1 MWLRPAHPQLC
12 ISGGSGT
19 LPSGGGEVL
28 PVTRYAKSGD
38 VHIAYQVFGNGSVDL
53 VLVPGFVSHIEHY
66 WDEPSF
72 AHWLRRL
79 TNFARVVM
87 FDKRG
92 TGLSDRVSELPGI
105 EQRMDDV
112 GAVMDAV
119 GIERA
124 ALLGISEG
132 GSLATFFAAAQPDR
146 CRMLVLYGAFA
157 QFSSW
162 FPTAEDLDAFIEYV
176 DRDWGTGAS
185 LPRFAPSRQNDA
197 TFRDWWARR
206 ERLGA
211 SPSAAITLM
220 RMNSQI
226 DITAI
231 LPSVR
236 VPTLVIHRT
245 DDVTINV
252 EGGRLLAERIPG
264 ARLIELPGVDHL
276 PYVGDNSEQI
286 ADHIEEFLT
295 GSKPAD
301 SSDRV
306 LATVLFTDI
315 VESTARAEA
324 LGDRRWRD
332 LLEAHNKVVRAELE
346 RFRGS
351 EVRFTGDGFL
361 TTFDGPARAIRC
373 ALAIAGGVRPLGID
387 VRIGLHTGEVN
398 FSGGDVHGIAVHI
411 AARVAALSG
420 AGETLV
426 SRTVKDLVAGSGIS
440 FKDLGI
446 HALKGIP
453 EEWQLFRAIG

>member
-1 MWLRPAHPQLC
+1 MDLPATH
-12 ISGGSGT
+12 
-19 LPSGGGEVL
+19 
-28 PVTRYAKSGD
+28 YAKSGD
-38 VHIAYQVFGNGSVDL
+38 VCVAYQIFGSGPIDL
-53 VLVPGFVSHIEHY
+53 VFVPGWISHLDIW
-66 WDEPSF
+66 WDSPIT
-72 AHWLRRL
+72 AGWLERFGR
-79 TNFARVVM
+79 FARVIM

-92 TGLSDRVSELPGI
+92 TGLSDRDCGLPGVD
-105 EQRMDDV
+105 QRMDDIR
-112 GAVMDAV
+112 AVMDAA
-119 GIERA
+119 GSNRA
-124 ALLGISEG
+124 AILGISEG
-132 GSLATFFAAAQPDR
+132 GSLAALFAASHPDR
-146 CRMLVLYGAFA
+146 CQALVLHGAFA
-157 QFSSW
+157 KFTSW
-162 FPTAEDLDAFIEYV
+162 FPTQDELDAFFDYV
-176 DRDWGTGAS
+176 REKWGSGDNMALFS
-185 LPRFAPSRQNDA
+185 QSRKEDQA
-197 TFRDWWARR
+197 YRMWWGRR
-206 ERLGA
+206 ERAAA
-211 SPSAAITLM
+211 SPSTAIALM
-220 RMNSQI
+220 KMNSEI
-226 DITAI
+226 DISRI
-231 LPSVR
+231 LPAIR
-236 VPTLVIHRT
+236 VPTLVIHRSNDAVVDIEGGQQLAT
-245 DDVTINV
+245 LIPHAQFLESPGKDHTPWTGDDVDA
-252 EGGRLLAERIPG
+252 LAER
-264 ARLIELPGVDHL
+264 
-276 PYVGDNSEQI
+276 
-286 ADHIEEFLT
+286 IEEFLT
-295 GSKPAD
+295 GSKPVV
-301 SSDRV
+301 SIDRV

-373 ALAIAGGVRPLGID
+373 GLAIAEGVRPLGID